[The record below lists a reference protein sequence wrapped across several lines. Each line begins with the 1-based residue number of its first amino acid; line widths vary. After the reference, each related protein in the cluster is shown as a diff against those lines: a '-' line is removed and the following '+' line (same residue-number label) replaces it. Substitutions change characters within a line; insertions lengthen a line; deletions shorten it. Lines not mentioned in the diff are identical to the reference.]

1 MAAVLR
7 AARRSRDSHRPR
19 CLRDGC
25 LIAES
30 LALFVFPLL
39 ALVDARNA
47 CLQTSHMVR
56 PRPPSLGSGFER
68 VEMQATGPNN
78 DG

>member
-25 LIAES
+25 LIVES

-39 ALVDARNA
+39 APVDATPA
-47 CLQTSHMVR
+47 C
-56 PRPPSLGSGFER
+56 
-68 VEMQATGPNN
+68 
-78 DG
+78 